1 MGRITFT
8 PCIYE
13 RDKRQDNLYTVRI
26 RVGLNKQS
34 KFITTNLSAEPSQ
47 LTKQLKIKDPN
58 LRFQVEALMKKM
70 RQAVDDVDQFMLDD
84 MSVDEAIRIM
94 ERKIKGES
102 FRLDFMSFW
111 VEAIQSKPKDSQVNY
126 MCALHALQAFYGK
139 TSMDISEITIRR
151 MYAFE
156 DWLVEK
162 YGKGARAVRMYT
174 AAVSH
179 IHSLARRKYN
189 SVDTGE
195 IPIRNPFEF
204 YKPPKQ
210 KPPKHRDVE
219 LEILQDMINTR
230 AKLAGPERRAVD
242 SFLLSFALMGMNAV
256 DLYTCAPPRNG
267 ILIYNRSKTKDKKAD
282 RAEMHVKIDERILPL
297 YEEYRDRGKQ
307 FAFKYHFIH
316 SNHRQFN
323 ASLSYGLKKYRERK
337 GLPPKKPDFYS
348 ARHTWSTAAFV
359 AGVEQS
365 LINDC
370 LCHGDESMKMTNI
383 YIHKDWSVMWRANEK
398 VLDLLDWSPLV

>member
-1 MGRITFT
+1 
-8 PCIYE
+8 
-13 RDKRQDNLYTVRI
+13 
-26 RVGLNKQS
+26 
-34 KFITTNLSAEPSQ
+34 
-47 LTKQLKIKDPN
+47 
-58 LRFQVEALMKKM
+58 
-70 RQAVDDVDQFMLDD
+70 
-84 MSVDEAIRIM
+84 
-94 ERKIKGES
+94 
-102 FRLDFMSFW
+102 
-111 VEAIQSKPKDSQVNY
+111 
-126 MCALHALQAFYGK
+126 
-139 TSMDISEITIRR
+139 
-151 MYAFE
+151 
-156 DWLVEK
+156 
-162 YGKGARAVRMYT
+162 
-174 AAVSH
+174 
-179 IHSLARRKYN
+179 
-189 SVDTGE
+189 
-195 IPIRNPFEF
+195 
-204 YKPPKQ
+204 
-210 KPPKHRDVE
+210 
-219 LEILQDMINTR
+219 
-230 AKLAGPERRAVD
+230 
-242 SFLLSFALMGMNAV
+242 MGMNAV

-348 ARHTWSTAAFV
+348 ARHTWSTAAFM